1 MDISARLEL
10 LKALGARVRADPSA
24 CSHAAAVISRHS
36 LLTEDGC
43 GLAPGERVQA
53 AEAVDGFLQLLAAL
67 LEENKA
73 SPYPPEATVF
83 TLDIYHLQQVPAA

>member
-1 MDISARLEL
+1 MEVDISARLEV

-53 AEAVDGFLQLLAAL
+53 AEAVDGFLELLAAL

-73 SPYPPEATVF
+73 SRYPPEAT
-83 TLDIYHLQQVPAA
+83 IYA

>member
-1 MDISARLEL
+1 MDISARVDL

-24 CSHAAAVISRHS
+24 CSHAAAAIGRHS

-53 AEAVDGFLQLLAAL
+53 AEAVDGFLELLAAML
-67 LEENKA
+67 QENKA
-73 SPYPPEATVF
+73 SLRPP
-83 TLDIYHLQQVPAA
+83 